1 MREQLRLVSLHGW
14 LDSFRDERAL
24 ARRRWRF
31 FIAAFSSAHL
41 ALCAAVICLRAA
53 AESVRWPHIRTTFA
67 RVPALLEFGT
77 FRLWGRCDP
86 RPR

>member
-1 MREQLRLVSLHGW
+1 
-14 LDSFRDERAL
+14 
-24 ARRRWRF
+24 
-31 FIAAFSSAHL
+31 
-41 ALCAAVICLRAA
+41 VICLRAA